1 MQRVSDSSSF
11 LWLNV
16 AEQVHSPWSSPAET
30 GPGPEHG
37 QGGPSGLAACTSVGS
52 SSRGVSWAAKTSC
65 SPHPPP
71 NLNGSPGALP
81 GTGGCAAPVVQPPDA
96 LSRLHPGNVWAWEA
110 ERAPRGRRREEPR
123 SPAQQQVRPP
133 LTSSGFSKA
142 GTPGRSVPSWAA
154 GAGLGLC
161 GAAAGLRPHSWCLG
175 LPQASDL
182 TAGAPRLPGTRAVWA
197 HEQGHVCACMCSV
210 CVCVCGVHVTRVR
223 EAWARPRRWRP
234 CFSMAPALPHHR
246 WELWLPH

>member
-1 MQRVSDSSSF
+1 MSGLLPVSSGFTLVQRVSDSSSF
-11 LWLNV
+11 LWLNI

-37 QGGPSGLAACTSVGS
+37 QGGPSGLAAFTSVGS
-52 SSRGVSWAAKTSC
+52 SSRGVSWAAKMSC

-71 NLNGSPGALP
+71 NPNGSPGALP

-123 SPAQQQVRPP
+123 SPAQRQVRPP

-161 GAAAGLRPHSWCLG
+161 GAAAGLRPHSWC
-175 LPQASDL
+175 PQVTRNKSCV
-182 TAGAPRLPGTRAVWA
+182 GTRAGSCVRL
-197 HEQGHVCACMCSV
+197 HVL

>member
-1 MQRVSDSSSF
+1 MSGLLPVSSGFTLVQRVSDSSSF
-11 LWLNV
+11 LWLNI

-71 NLNGSPGALP
+71 NPNGSPGALP

-123 SPAQQQVRPP
+123 SPAQRQVRPP

-142 GTPGRSVPSWAA
+142 GTPGRSVPSWAE

-161 GAAAGLRPHSWCLG
+161 GAAAGLRPHSWC
-175 LPQASDL
+175 PQVTRNKSCV
-182 TAGAPRLPGTRAVWA
+182 GTRAGSCVRL
-197 HEQGHVCACMCSV
+197 HVLCV
-210 CVCVCGVHVTRVR
+210 CVCVVC
-223 EAWARPRRWRP
+223 
-234 CFSMAPALPHHR
+234 M
-246 WELWLPH
+246 